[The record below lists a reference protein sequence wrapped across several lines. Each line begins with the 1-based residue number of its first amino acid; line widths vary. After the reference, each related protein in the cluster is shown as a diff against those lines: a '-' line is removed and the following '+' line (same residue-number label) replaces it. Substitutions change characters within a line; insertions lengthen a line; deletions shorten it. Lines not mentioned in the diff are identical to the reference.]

1 MEETIST
8 PSPETPINK
17 LRTSLLLAAY
27 GVFAVGPLQW
37 YNIPIPDDLRV
48 AYKVAVPLVSLLL
61 AVYTRRS
68 SRLNRYWQ
76 VFFAFFVG
84 GAAFLLEWL
93 VFQFLSYPVTVE
105 TLVLEKVLMVL
116 LIIVPI
122 IVLTRLSGGDLGS
135 IYVKGGKLGVGL
147 LVGLALFILF
157 AIVSPVLAASMFGAK
172 DVGSKVIGWAPL
184 IIVWVLSN
192 GLLEESMYRGLFL
205 KKYEALLGPRIAN
218 VLQAVVFC
226 TIHLSVAYT
235 PEPYLFVAL
244 TFFLGLAWGYVAQRT
259 DSLLGSV
266 LFHAG
271 TDIPIILSIFLAL

>member
-8 PSPETPINK
+8 PAPETPTNN
-17 LRTSLLLAAY
+17 LRTFLFLAAY
-27 GVFAVGPLQW
+27 GIFAVGSLQW
-37 YNIPIPDDLRV
+37 YNIPFPDDLRAV
-48 AYKVAVPLVSLLL
+48 YKVAVPLVSLLL
-61 AVYTRRS
+61 AVYMRRS
-68 SRLNRYWQ
+68 SRLNKYWQ

-84 GAAFLLEWL
+84 GVVFFLQWL
-93 VFQFLSYPVTVE
+93 VFQFLTYPVTVE
-105 TLVLEKVLMVL
+105 TIAIEKALTAL
-116 LIIVPI
+116 LTIVPI
-122 IVLTRLSGGDLGS
+122 IALTRLSGGDLGS
-135 IYVKGGKLGVGL
+135 IYVKGGKLRMGL
-147 LVGLALFILF
+147 LVGLALFALF
-157 AIVSPVLAASMFGAK
+157 AIVSPILATSMFSAQNM
-172 DVGSKVIGWAPL
+172 GSRVIAWAPWIL
-184 IIVWVLSN
+184 VFVLSN

-205 KKYEALLGPRIAN
+205 RKYEALLGPRAAN

-244 TFFLGLAWGYVAQRT
+244 TFFLGLAWGYVMQRT

>member
-1 MEETIST
+1 MF
-8 PSPETPINK
+8 
-17 LRTSLLLAAY
+17 LFLAAY
-27 GVFAVGPLQW
+27 GIFAVGSLQW
-37 YNIPIPDDLRV
+37 YNIPVPDGVRAV
-48 AYKVAVPLVSLLL
+48 YKVAVPLVSLLL
-61 AVYTRRS
+61 AVYMRRS

-84 GAAFLLEWL
+84 GAAFLLQWL
-93 VFQFLSYPVTVE
+93 VFQFLSYPVTME
-105 TLVLEKVLMVL
+105 TLVLEKALTAL

-135 IYVKGGKLGVGL
+135 IYVKRGKLRTGL
-147 LVGLALFILF
+147 LAGVALFALF
-157 AIVSPVLAASMFGAK
+157 AIISPILATSMFGAQ

-184 IIVWVLSN
+184 ILVWVLLN

-205 KKYEALLGPRIAN
+205 KRYEALLGPRAAN
-218 VLQAVVFC
+218 VLQAIVFC

-235 PEPYLFVAL
+235 PEPYLFVVL
-244 TFFLGLAWGYVAQRT
+244 TFILGLAWGYVAQRT
-259 DSLLGSV
+259 DSLLASV